1 MFLFEIKILLKIVV
15 IVDIL
20 DKIVII
26 TAVLLIEIQ
35 EVFLRFASIIY
46 VFN

>member
-1 MFLFEIKILLKIVV
+1 M

-35 EVFLRFASIIY
+35 EVFLWLASIAY